1 MKWNGKLQKDEE
13 VTGYIPIAL
22 SSMSMTQLTKPNGR
36 RRYVVNITDDH
47 PSVFPSVTTEIEGQ
61 LRNFGMEKWKD
72 GWIKRGL
79 DKYVGQVLD
88 TGMIDEILTSHTGEA
103 QRSAETGTQVHTYID
118 RLLKG
123 EDVND
128 IPDQLEPAI
137 YGFLKWRRKYSD
149 WEYIGSELG
158 VYSTKYSVAGTID
171 ALFNTPD
178 GYVIV
183 DWKTS
188 SGIYDS
194 HAIQV
199 SVYAEAFRDMTNNLD
214 TVHLVGNEKDRNMPK
229 IFTKKRK
236 LAGAMVVRFDNSYP
250 LRSIP
255 FAPRAIKDRTKP
267 KIFTDRV
274 ETVHLT
280 PAECEIYAQEVSDLR
295 LLKSR
300 HARKLEKE
308 RF

>member
-1 MKWNGKLQKDEE
+1 MKWDGKLQKDEE

-22 SSMSMTQLTKPNGR
+22 SSMTMAQLTKPNGR
-36 RRYVVNITDDH
+36 RRYVVDITPWDRT
-47 PSVFPSVTTEIEGQ
+47 VFPSVTTEVEGQ
-61 LRNFGMEKWKD
+61 LRNFGMERWKD
-72 GWIKRGL
+72 GWIRRVL

-88 TGMIDEILTSHTGEA
+88 TGMVDEILTSHTGEA
-103 QRSAETGTQVHTYID
+103 QRSAEIGTQVHTYID
-118 RLLKG
+118 RLLKD

-137 YGFLKWRRKYSD
+137 QGFLKWRRKYID

-199 SVYAEAFRDMTNNLD
+199 SVYAEAFKDM
-214 TVHLVGNEKDRNMPK
+214 
-229 IFTKKRK
+229 TKKRK
-236 LAGAMVVRFDNSYP
+236 LAGAMVVRFGNSYP
-250 LRSIP
+250 LIGNE
-255 FAPRAIKDRTKP
+255 KDRTMP
-267 KIFTDRV
+267 KVFTNRV

-280 PAECEIYAQEVSDLR
+280 PAECKIYAQEVSDLR

>member
-1 MKWNGKLQKDEE
+1 MKWDGKLQKDEE

-22 SSMSMTQLTKPNGR
+22 SSMTMAQLTKPNGR
-36 RRYVVNITDDH
+36 RRYVIDLFNLEGKLGSYRT
-47 PSVFPSVTTEIEGQ
+47 VFPSVTTEVEGQ

-88 TGMIDEILTSHTGEA
+88 TGMIDEILTSHTNEA
-103 QRSAETGTQVHTYID
+103 QTSAKLGTQVHTYID
-118 RLLKG
+118 KLLKD

-128 IPDQLEPAI
+128 IPHQLEPAI
-137 YGFLKWRRKYSD
+137 QGFLKWRRKYID

-158 VYSTKYSVAGTID
+158 VYSTKYAVAGTID

-199 SVYAEAFRDMTNNLD
+199 SVYAEAFRHM
-214 TVHLVGNEKDRNMPK
+214 
-229 IFTKKRK
+229 TKKRK
-236 LAGAMVVRFDNSYP
+236 LAGAMVVRFGNSYP
-250 LRSIP
+250 LVGNE
-255 FAPRAIKDRTKP
+255 KDRTMP
-267 KIFTDRV
+267 KVFTDRV
-274 ETVHLT
+274 ETMHLSKI
-280 PAECEIYAQEVSDLR
+280 ECEIYAEEIRDLR
-295 LLKSR
+295 NLKFR

>member
-1 MKWNGKLQKDEE
+1 MKWDGKLQKDEE

-22 SSMSMTQLTKPNGR
+22 SSMTMAQLTKPNGR
-36 RRYVVNITDDH
+36 RRYVVDITPWDRT
-47 PSVFPSVTTEIEGQ
+47 VFPSVTTEVEGQ

-72 GWIKRGL
+72 GWIRRVL

-88 TGMIDEILTSHTGEA
+88 TGMVDEILTSHTGEA
-103 QRSAETGTQVHTYID
+103 QRSAEIGTQVHTYID
-118 RLLKG
+118 RLLKD

-137 YGFLKWRRKYSD
+137 QGFLKWRRKYIN

-199 SVYAEAFRDMTNNLD
+199 SVYAEAFRDMT
-214 TVHLVGNEKDRNMPK
+214 
-229 IFTKKRK
+229 KKRK
-236 LAGAMVVRFDNSYP
+236 LAGAMVVRFGNSYP
-250 LRSIP
+250 LIGNE
-255 FAPRAIKDRTKP
+255 KDRTMP
-267 KIFTDRV
+267 KVFTNRV

-280 PAECEIYAQEVSDLR
+280 PAECKIYAQEVSDLR

>member
-1 MKWNGKLQKDEE
+1 MKWDGKLQKDEE

-22 SSMSMTQLTKPNGR
+22 SSMTMAQLTKPNGR
-36 RRYVVNITDDH
+36 RRYVVDFNNDH
-47 PSVFPSVTTEIEGQ
+47 RTVFPSVTTEVEGQ

-72 GWIKRGL
+72 AWIRRVL

-88 TGMIDEILTSHTGEA
+88 TGMVDEILTSHTGEA
-103 QRSAETGTQVHTYID
+103 QRSAEIGTQVHTYID
-118 RLLKG
+118 RLLKD

-137 YGFLKWRRKYSD
+137 QGFLKWRRKYSD

-178 GYVIV
+178 GYMIV

-199 SVYAEAFRDMTNNLD
+199 SVYAEAFRDMT
-214 TVHLVGNEKDRNMPK
+214 
-229 IFTKKRK
+229 KKRK
-236 LAGAMVVRFDNSYP
+236 LAGAMVVRFGNSYP
-250 LRSIP
+250 LIGNE
-255 FAPRAIKDRTKP
+255 KDRTMP
-267 KIFTDRV
+267 KVFTNRV

-280 PAECEIYAQEVSDLR
+280 PAECKIYAQEVSDLR

>member
-1 MKWNGKLQKDEE
+1 MKWDGKLQKDEE

-22 SSMSMTQLTKPNGR
+22 SSMTMAQLTKPNGR
-36 RRYVVNITDDH
+36 RRYVVDITPWDRT
-47 PSVFPSVTTEIEGQ
+47 VFPSVTTEVEGQ

-72 GWIKRGL
+72 GWIRRVL

-88 TGMIDEILTSHTGEA
+88 TGMVDEILTSHTGEA
-103 QRSAETGTQVHTYID
+103 QRSAEIGTQVHTYID
-118 RLLKG
+118 RLLKD

-137 YGFLKWRRKYSD
+137 QGFLKWRRKYID

-199 SVYAEAFRDMTNNLD
+199 SVYAEAFRDMT
-214 TVHLVGNEKDRNMPK
+214 
-229 IFTKKRK
+229 KKRK
-236 LAGAMVVRFDNSYP
+236 LAGAMVVRFGNSYP
-250 LRSIP
+250 LIGNE
-255 FAPRAIKDRTKP
+255 KDRTMP
-267 KIFTDRV
+267 KVFTNRV

-280 PAECEIYAQEVSDLR
+280 PAECKIYAQEVSDLR

>member
-1 MKWNGKLQKDEE
+1 MKWDGKLQKDEE

-22 SSMSMTQLTKPNGR
+22 SSMTMAQLTKPNGR
-36 RRYVVNITDDH
+36 RRYVVDITDDYRTG
-47 PSVFPSVTTEIEGQ
+47 FPSVTTEGEGQ
-61 LRNFGMEKWKD
+61 LRNFGMERWKD
-72 GWIKRGL
+72 GWIMR
-79 DKYVGQVLD
+79 VLNKNMGRQI
-88 TGMIDEILTSHTGEA
+88 TPYIVDEILTSHTGEA
-103 QRSAETGTQVHTYID
+103 QRSAEIGTQVHTYID
-118 RLLKG
+118 RLLKD

-137 YGFLKWRRKYSD
+137 QGFLKWRRKYID

-178 GYVIV
+178 GYMIV

-199 SVYAEAFRDMTNNLD
+199 SVYAEAFRDMT
-214 TVHLVGNEKDRNMPK
+214 
-229 IFTKKRK
+229 KKRK
-236 LAGAMVVRFDNSYP
+236 LAGAMVVRFGNSYP
-250 LRSIP
+250 LIGNE
-255 FAPRAIKDRTKP
+255 KDRTMP
-267 KIFTDRV
+267 KVFTNRV

-280 PAECEIYAQEVSDLR
+280 PAECKIYAQEVSDLR

>member
-1 MKWNGKLQKDEE
+1 MKWDGKLQKDEE

-22 SSMSMTQLTKPNGR
+22 SSMTMAQLTKPNGR
-36 RRYVVNITDDH
+36 RRYVVDIADDYRT
-47 PSVFPSVTTEIEGQ
+47 VFPSVTTEIGGQ
-61 LRNFGMEKWKD
+61 LRNFGMERWKD

-88 TGMIDEILTSHTGEA
+88 HDMIQEILFSHTGEA
-103 QRSAETGTQVHTYID
+103 QRSAEIGTQVHTYID
-118 RLLKG
+118 RLLKD

-137 YGFLKWRRKYSD
+137 QGFLKWRRKYID

-158 VYSTKYSVAGTID
+158 VYSMKYSVAGTID

-199 SVYAEAFRDMTNNLD
+199 SVYAEAFRDMT
-214 TVHLVGNEKDRNMPK
+214 
-229 IFTKKRK
+229 KKRK
-236 LAGAMVVRFDNSYP
+236 LAGAMVVRFSNSYP
-250 LRSIP
+250 LVGNE
-255 FAPRAIKDRTKP
+255 KDRTMP
-267 KIFTDRV
+267 KVFTNRV

-280 PAECEIYAQEVSDLR
+280 KGECRMYAQQISDLR
-295 LLKSR
+295 ILKAR

>member
-1 MKWNGKLQKDEE
+1 MKWDGKLQKDEE

-22 SSMSMTQLTKPNGR
+22 SSMTMAQLTKPNGR
-36 RRYVVNITDDH
+36 RRYVVDLFNLEGKLGSYRT
-47 PSVFPSVTTEIEGQ
+47 VFPSVTTEIEGQ

-79 DKYVGQVLD
+79 NKYVGQVLD
-88 TGMIDEILTSHTGEA
+88 TGMIDEILTSHTREA
-103 QRSAETGTQVHTYID
+103 QRSAEIGTQVHTYID
-118 RLLKG
+118 RLLKD

-137 YGFLKWRRKYSD
+137 QGFLKWRRKYID

-158 VYSTKYSVAGTID
+158 VYSTKYAVAGTID

-199 SVYAEAFRDMTNNLD
+199 SVYAEAFRDMT
-214 TVHLVGNEKDRNMPK
+214 
-229 IFTKKRK
+229 KKRK
-236 LAGAMVVRFDNSYP
+236 LAGAMVVRFGNSYP
-250 LRSIP
+250 LVGNE
-255 FAPRAIKDRTKP
+255 KDRTMP
-267 KIFTDRV
+267 KVFTDRV
-274 ETVHLT
+274 ETMHLSKI
-280 PAECEIYAQEVSDLR
+280 ECEIYAEEIRDLR
-295 LLKSR
+295 NLKFR

>member
-1 MKWNGKLQKDEE
+1 MKWDGKLQKDEE

-22 SSMSMTQLTKPNGR
+22 SSMTMAQLTKPNGR
-36 RRYVVNITDDH
+36 RRYVVDFNNDH
-47 PSVFPSVTTEIEGQ
+47 RTVFPSVTTEVEGQ
-61 LRNFGMEKWKD
+61 LRNFGMERWKD
-72 GWIKRGL
+72 GWIRRVL

-88 TGMIDEILTSHTGEA
+88 TGMVDEILTSHTGEA
-103 QRSAETGTQVHTYID
+103 QRSAEIGTQVHTYID
-118 RLLKG
+118 RLLKD

-137 YGFLKWRRKYSD
+137 QGFLKWRRKYID

-199 SVYAEAFRDMTNNLD
+199 SVYAEAFRDMT
-214 TVHLVGNEKDRNMPK
+214 
-229 IFTKKRK
+229 KKRK
-236 LAGAMVVRFDNSYP
+236 LAGAMVVRFGNSYP
-250 LRSIP
+250 LIGNE
-255 FAPRAIKDRTKP
+255 KDRTMP
-267 KIFTDRV
+267 KVFTDRV

-280 PAECEIYAQEVSDLR
+280 PAECKIYAQEVSDLR

>member
-1 MKWNGKLQKDEE
+1 MKWDGKLQKDEE

-22 SSMSMTQLTKPNGR
+22 SSMTMAQLTKPNGR
-36 RRYVVNITDDH
+36 RRYVIDLFNLEGKLGSYRT
-47 PSVFPSVTTEIEGQ
+47 VFPSVTTEVEGQ

-103 QRSAETGTQVHTYID
+103 QRSAEIGTQVHTYID
-118 RLLKG
+118 KLLKD

-128 IPDQLEPAI
+128 IPHQLEPAI
-137 YGFLKWRRKYSD
+137 QGFLKWRRKYID

-158 VYSTKYSVAGTID
+158 VYSTKYAVAGTID

-199 SVYAEAFRDMTNNLD
+199 SVYAEAFRHM
-214 TVHLVGNEKDRNMPK
+214 
-229 IFTKKRK
+229 TKKRK
-236 LAGAMVVRFDNSYP
+236 LAGAMVVRFSNSYP
-250 LRSIP
+250 LVGNE
-255 FAPRAIKDRTKP
+255 KDRTMP
-267 KIFTDRV
+267 KVFTDRV
-274 ETVHLT
+274 ETMHLSKI
-280 PAECEIYAQEVSDLR
+280 ECEIYAEEIRDLR
-295 LLKSR
+295 NLKFR

>member
-1 MKWNGKLQKDEE
+1 MKWDGKLQKDEE

-22 SSMSMTQLTKPNGR
+22 SSMTMAQLTKPNGR
-36 RRYVVNITDDH
+36 RRYVVDIADDYRT
-47 PSVFPSVTTEIEGQ
+47 VFPSVTTEIEGQ

-79 DKYVGQVLD
+79 NKYVGQVLD
-88 TGMIDEILTSHTGEA
+88 TGMIDEILTSHTNEA
-103 QRSAETGTQVHTYID
+103 QTSAKLGTQVHTYID
-118 RLLKG
+118 RLLKD

-137 YGFLKWRRKYSD
+137 QGFFKWRRKYVD

-158 VYSTKYSVAGTID
+158 VYSMKYSVAGTID

-199 SVYAEAFRDMTNNLD
+199 SVYAEAFRDMT
-214 TVHLVGNEKDRNMPK
+214 
-229 IFTKKRK
+229 KKRK
-236 LAGAMVVRFDNSYP
+236 LAGAMVVRFGNSYP
-250 LRSIP
+250 LIGNE
-255 FAPRAIKDRTKP
+255 KDRTMP
-267 KIFTDRV
+267 KVFTNRV

-280 PAECEIYAQEVSDLR
+280 KGECEIYAEEIGDLR

>member
-1 MKWNGKLQKDEE
+1 MKWDGKLQKDEE

-22 SSMSMTQLTKPNGR
+22 SSMTMAQLTKPNGR
-36 RRYVVNITDDH
+36 RRYVVDITDDYRT
-47 PSVFPSVTTEIEGQ
+47 VFPSVTTEVEGQ
-61 LRNFGMEKWKD
+61 LRNFGMERWKD
-72 GWIKRGL
+72 GWIRRVL

-88 TGMIDEILTSHTGEA
+88 TGMVDEILTSHTGEA
-103 QRSAETGTQVHTYID
+103 QRSAEIGTQVHTYID
-118 RLLKG
+118 RLLKD

-137 YGFLKWRRKYSD
+137 QGFLKWRRKYID

-199 SVYAEAFRDMTNNLD
+199 SVYAEAFRDMT
-214 TVHLVGNEKDRNMPK
+214 
-229 IFTKKRK
+229 KKRK
-236 LAGAMVVRFDNSYP
+236 LAGAMVVRFGNSYP
-250 LRSIP
+250 LIGNE
-255 FAPRAIKDRTKP
+255 KDRTMP
-267 KIFTDRV
+267 KVFTNRV

-280 PAECEIYAQEVSDLR
+280 PAECKIYAQEVSDLR

>member
-1 MKWNGKLQKDEE
+1 MKWDGKLQKDEE

-22 SSMSMTQLTKPNGR
+22 SSMTMAQLTKPNGR
-36 RRYVVNITDDH
+36 RRYVVDITDDYRT
-47 PSVFPSVTTEIEGQ
+47 VFPSVTTEVEGQ

-72 GWIKRGL
+72 GWIER
-79 DKYVGQVLD
+79 VLNKHMGRQI
-88 TGMIDEILTSHTGEA
+88 TPYIVDEILTSHTGEA
-103 QRSAETGTQVHTYID
+103 QRSAEIGTQVHTYID
-118 RLLKG
+118 RLLKD

-137 YGFLKWRRKYSD
+137 QGFLKWRRKYID

-199 SVYAEAFRDMTNNLD
+199 SVYAEAFRDMT
-214 TVHLVGNEKDRNMPK
+214 
-229 IFTKKRK
+229 KKRK
-236 LAGAMVVRFDNSYP
+236 LAGAMVVRFGNSYP
-250 LRSIP
+250 LIGNE
-255 FAPRAIKDRTKP
+255 KDRTMP
-267 KIFTDRV
+267 KVFTNRV

-280 PAECEIYAQEVSDLR
+280 PAECKIYAQEVSDLR
-295 LLKSR
+295 ILKSR

>member
-1 MKWNGKLQKDEE
+1 MKWDGKLQKDEE

-22 SSMSMTQLTKPNGR
+22 SSMTMAQLTKPNGR
-36 RRYVVNITDDH
+36 RRYVVDITPWDRT
-47 PSVFPSVTTEIEGQ
+47 VFPSVTTEVEGQ
-61 LRNFGMEKWKD
+61 LRNFGMEKWKY
-72 GWIKRGL
+72 GWIKRVL

-88 TGMIDEILTSHTGEA
+88 TGMVDEILTSHTGEA
-103 QRSAETGTQVHTYID
+103 QRSAEIGTQVHTYID
-118 RLLKG
+118 RLLKD

-137 YGFLKWRRKYSD
+137 QGFLKWRRKYID

-178 GYVIV
+178 GYMIV

-199 SVYAEAFRDMTNNLD
+199 SVYAEAFRDMT
-214 TVHLVGNEKDRNMPK
+214 
-229 IFTKKRK
+229 KKRK
-236 LAGAMVVRFDNSYP
+236 LAGAMVVRFGNSYP
-250 LRSIP
+250 LIGNE
-255 FAPRAIKDRTKP
+255 KDRTMP
-267 KIFTDRV
+267 KVFTNRV

-280 PAECEIYAQEVSDLR
+280 PAECKIYAQEVSDLR

>member
-1 MKWNGKLQKDEE
+1 MKWDGKLQKDEE

-22 SSMSMTQLTKPNGR
+22 SSMTMAQLTKPNGR
-36 RRYVVNITDDH
+36 RRYVVDFNNDH
-47 PSVFPSVTTEIEGQ
+47 RTVFPSVTTEVEGQ
-61 LRNFGMEKWKD
+61 LRNFGMERWKD
-72 GWIKRGL
+72 GWIRRVL

-88 TGMIDEILTSHTGEA
+88 TGMVDEILTSHTGEA
-103 QRSAETGTQVHTYID
+103 QRSAEIGTQVHTYID
-118 RLLKG
+118 RLLKD

-137 YGFLKWRRKYSD
+137 QGFLKWRRKYID

-178 GYVIV
+178 GYMIV

-199 SVYAEAFRDMTNNLD
+199 SVYAEAFRDMT
-214 TVHLVGNEKDRNMPK
+214 
-229 IFTKKRK
+229 KKRK
-236 LAGAMVVRFDNSYP
+236 LAGAMVVRFGNSYP
-250 LRSIP
+250 LIGNE
-255 FAPRAIKDRTKP
+255 KDRTMP
-267 KIFTDRV
+267 KVFTDRV

-280 PAECEIYAQEVSDLR
+280 PAECKIYAQEVSDLR
-295 LLKSR
+295 ILKSR

>member
-1 MKWNGKLQKDEE
+1 MKWDGKLQKDEE

-22 SSMSMTQLTKPNGR
+22 SSMTMAQLTKPNGR
-36 RRYVVNITDDH
+36 RRYVVDIADDYRT
-47 PSVFPSVTTEIEGQ
+47 VFPSVTTEIEGQ

-79 DKYVGQVLD
+79 NKYVGQVLD
-88 TGMIDEILTSHTGEA
+88 TGMIDEILTSHTNEA
-103 QRSAETGTQVHTYID
+103 QTSAKLGTQVHTYID
-118 RLLKG
+118 RLLKD

-137 YGFLKWRRKYSD
+137 QGFFKWRRKYID

-199 SVYAEAFRDMTNNLD
+199 SVYAEAFRDMT
-214 TVHLVGNEKDRNMPK
+214 
-229 IFTKKRK
+229 KKRK
-236 LAGAMVVRFDNSYP
+236 LAGAMVVRFGNSYP
-250 LRSIP
+250 LVGNE
-255 FAPRAIKDRTKP
+255 KDRTMP
-267 KIFTDRV
+267 KVFTNRV

-280 PAECEIYAQEVSDLR
+280 KGECEIYAQEVSDLR

>member
-1 MKWNGKLQKDEE
+1 MKWDGKLQKDEE

-22 SSMSMTQLTKPNGR
+22 SSMTMAQLTKPNGR
-36 RRYVVNITDDH
+36 RRYVVDLFNLEGKLGSYRT
-47 PSVFPSVTTEIEGQ
+47 VFPSVTTEIEGQ

-79 DKYVGQVLD
+79 NKYVGQVLD

-103 QRSAETGTQVHTYID
+103 QRSAEIGTQVHTYID
-118 RLLKG
+118 RLLKD

-137 YGFLKWRRKYSD
+137 QGFLKWRRKYID

-199 SVYAEAFRDMTNNLD
+199 SVYAEAFRDMT
-214 TVHLVGNEKDRNMPK
+214 
-229 IFTKKRK
+229 KKRK
-236 LAGAMVVRFDNSYP
+236 LAGAMVVRFGNSYP
-250 LRSIP
+250 LVGNE
-255 FAPRAIKDRTKP
+255 KDRTMP
-267 KIFTDRV
+267 KVFTNRV

-280 PAECEIYAQEVSDLR
+280 KGECEIYAQEVSDLR
-295 LLKSR
+295 ILKSR

>member
-1 MKWNGKLQKDEE
+1 MKWDGKLQKDEE

-22 SSMSMTQLTKPNGR
+22 SSMTMAQLTKPNGR
-36 RRYVVNITDDH
+36 RRYVVDITDDYRT
-47 PSVFPSVTTEIEGQ
+47 VFPSVTTEVEGQ
-61 LRNFGMEKWKD
+61 LRNFGMERWKD
-72 GWIKRGL
+72 GWIRRVL

-88 TGMIDEILTSHTGEA
+88 TGMVDEILTSHTGEA
-103 QRSAETGTQVHTYID
+103 QRSAEIGTQVHTYID
-118 RLLKG
+118 RLLKD

-137 YGFLKWRRKYSD
+137 QGFLKWRRKYID

-199 SVYAEAFRDMTNNLD
+199 SVYAEAFRDMT
-214 TVHLVGNEKDRNMPK
+214 
-229 IFTKKRK
+229 KKRK
-236 LAGAMVVRFDNSYP
+236 LAGAMVVRFDNNYP
-250 LRSIP
+250 LQDQV
-255 FAPRAIKDRTKP
+255 KDRTKP

-280 PAECEIYAQEVSDLR
+280 PAECKIYAQEVSDLR

>member
-1 MKWNGKLQKDEE
+1 
-13 VTGYIPIAL
+13 
-22 SSMSMTQLTKPNGR
+22 
-36 RRYVVNITDDH
+36 
-47 PSVFPSVTTEIEGQ
+47 
-61 LRNFGMEKWKD
+61 MEKWKD

-79 DKYVGQVLD
+79 NKYVGQVLD
-88 TGMIDEILTSHTGEA
+88 TGMIDEILTSHTREA
-103 QRSAETGTQVHTYID
+103 QRSAEIGTQVHTYID
-118 RLLKG
+118 RLLKD

-137 YGFLKWRRKYSD
+137 QGFLKWRRKYID

-158 VYSTKYSVAGTID
+158 VYSTKYAVAGTID

-199 SVYAEAFRDMTNNLD
+199 SVYAEAFRDMT
-214 TVHLVGNEKDRNMPK
+214 
-229 IFTKKRK
+229 KKRK
-236 LAGAMVVRFDNSYP
+236 LAGAMVVRFGNSYP
-250 LRSIP
+250 LVGNE
-255 FAPRAIKDRTKP
+255 KDRTMP
-267 KIFTDRV
+267 KVFTNRV

-280 PAECEIYAQEVSDLR
+280 KGECEIYAQEVSDLR

>member
-1 MKWNGKLQKDEE
+1 MKWDGKLQKGEE

-22 SSMSMTQLTKPNGR
+22 SSMTMAQLTKPTGR
-36 RRYVVNITDDH
+36 RRYVVDITDDYRT
-47 PSVFPSVTTEIEGQ
+47 VFPSVTTEVEGQ
-61 LRNFGMEKWKD
+61 LRNFGMERWKD
-72 GWIKRGL
+72 GWIMR
-79 DKYVGQVLD
+79 VLNKNMGRQI
-88 TGMIDEILTSHTGEA
+88 TPYIVDEILTSHTGEA
-103 QRSAETGTQVHTYID
+103 QRSAEIGTQVHTYID
-118 RLLKG
+118 RLLKD

-137 YGFLKWRRKYSD
+137 QGFLKWRRKYID

-199 SVYAEAFRDMTNNLD
+199 SVYAEAFRDMT
-214 TVHLVGNEKDRNMPK
+214 
-229 IFTKKRK
+229 KKRK
-236 LAGAMVVRFDNSYP
+236 LAGAMVVRFGNSYP
-250 LRSIP
+250 LIGNE
-255 FAPRAIKDRTKP
+255 KDRTMP
-267 KIFTDRV
+267 KVFTNRV

-280 PAECEIYAQEVSDLR
+280 PAECKIYAQEVSDLR

>member
-1 MKWNGKLQKDEE
+1 MKWDGKLQKDEE

-22 SSMSMTQLTKPNGR
+22 SSMTMAQLTKPNGR
-36 RRYVVNITDDH
+36 RRYVVDFNNDH
-47 PSVFPSVTTEIEGQ
+47 RTVFPSVTTEVEGQ
-61 LRNFGMEKWKD
+61 LRNFGMERWKD
-72 GWIKRGL
+72 GWIRRVL

-88 TGMIDEILTSHTGEA
+88 TGMVDEILTSHTGEA
-103 QRSAETGTQVHTYID
+103 QRSAEIGTQVHTYID
-118 RLLKG
+118 RLLKD

-137 YGFLKWRRKYSD
+137 QGFLKWRRKYID

-178 GYVIV
+178 GYMIV

-199 SVYAEAFRDMTNNLD
+199 SVYAEAFRDMT
-214 TVHLVGNEKDRNMPK
+214 
-229 IFTKKRK
+229 KKRK
-236 LAGAMVVRFDNSYP
+236 LAGAMVVRFGNSYP
-250 LRSIP
+250 LIGNE
-255 FAPRAIKDRTKP
+255 KDRTMP
-267 KIFTDRV
+267 KVFTNRV

-280 PAECEIYAQEVSDLR
+280 PAECKIYAQEVSDLR

>member
-1 MKWNGKLQKDEE
+1 MKWDGKLQKDEE

-22 SSMSMTQLTKPNGR
+22 SSMTMAQLTKPNGR
-36 RRYVVNITDDH
+36 RRYVVDFNNDH
-47 PSVFPSVTTEIEGQ
+47 RTVFPSVTTEVEGQ
-61 LRNFGMEKWKD
+61 LRNFGMERWKD
-72 GWIKRGL
+72 GWIMR
-79 DKYVGQVLD
+79 VLNKNMGRQI
-88 TGMIDEILTSHTGEA
+88 TPYIVDEVLTSHTGEA
-103 QRSAETGTQVHTYID
+103 QRSAEIGTQVHTYID
-118 RLLKG
+118 RLLKD

-137 YGFLKWRRKYSD
+137 QGFLKWRRKYID

-178 GYVIV
+178 GYMIV

-199 SVYAEAFRDMTNNLD
+199 SVYAEAFRDMT
-214 TVHLVGNEKDRNMPK
+214 
-229 IFTKKRK
+229 KKRK
-236 LAGAMVVRFDNSYP
+236 LAGAMVVRFGNSYP
-250 LRSIP
+250 LIGNE
-255 FAPRAIKDRTKP
+255 KDRTMP
-267 KIFTDRV
+267 KVFTNRV

-280 PAECEIYAQEVSDLR
+280 PAECKIYAQEVSDLR

>member
-1 MKWNGKLQKDEE
+1 MKWDGKLQKDEE

-22 SSMSMTQLTKPNGR
+22 SSMTMAQLTKPNGR
-36 RRYVVNITDDH
+36 RRYVVDIADDYRT
-47 PSVFPSVTTEIEGQ
+47 VFPSVTTEIGGQ
-61 LRNFGMEKWKD
+61 LRNFGMERWKD
-72 GWIKRGL
+72 EWIKRGL

-88 TGMIDEILTSHTGEA
+88 HDMIQEILFSHTGEA
-103 QRSAETGTQVHTYID
+103 QRSAEIGTQVHTYID
-118 RLLKG
+118 TLLKDDVYLKK
-123 EDVND
+123 DVND

-137 YGFLKWRRKYSD
+137 RGFLKWRRKYID

-199 SVYAEAFRDMTNNLD
+199 SVYAEAFRDMT
-214 TVHLVGNEKDRNMPK
+214 
-229 IFTKKRK
+229 KKRK
-236 LAGAMVVRFDNSYP
+236 LAGAMVVRFGNSYP
-250 LRSIP
+250 LVGNE
-255 FAPRAIKDRTKP
+255 KDRTMP
-267 KIFTDRV
+267 KVFTNRV

-280 PAECEIYAQEVSDLR
+280 KGECEIYAQEVSDLR
-295 LLKSR
+295 ILKSR

>member
-1 MKWNGKLQKDEE
+1 MKWDGKLQKDEE

-22 SSMSMTQLTKPNGR
+22 SSMTMAQLTKPNGR
-36 RRYVVNITDDH
+36 RRYVIDLFNLEGKLGSYRT
-47 PSVFPSVTTEIEGQ
+47 VFPSVTTEVEGQ

-79 DKYVGQVLD
+79 NKYVGQVLD

-103 QRSAETGTQVHTYID
+103 QRSAEIGTQVHTYID
-118 RLLKG
+118 RLLKD

-137 YGFLKWRRKYSD
+137 QGFLKWRRKYID

-158 VYSTKYSVAGTID
+158 VYSMKYSVAGTID

-199 SVYAEAFRDMTNNLD
+199 SVYAEAFRDMT
-214 TVHLVGNEKDRNMPK
+214 
-229 IFTKKRK
+229 KKRK
-236 LAGAMVVRFDNSYP
+236 LAGAMVVRFSNSYP
-250 LRSIP
+250 LVGNE
-255 FAPRAIKDRTKP
+255 KDRTMP
-267 KIFTDRV
+267 KVFTNRV

-280 PAECEIYAQEVSDLR
+280 KGECRMYAQQISDLR
-295 LLKSR
+295 ILKAR

>member
-1 MKWNGKLQKDEE
+1 MKWDGKLQKDEE

-22 SSMSMTQLTKPNGR
+22 SSMTMAQLTKPNGR
-36 RRYVVNITDDH
+36 RRYVVDFNNDH
-47 PSVFPSVTTEIEGQ
+47 RTVFPSVTTEVEGQ

-72 GWIKRGL
+72 GWIER
-79 DKYVGQVLD
+79 VLNKHMGRQI
-88 TGMIDEILTSHTGEA
+88 TPYIVDEVLTSHTGEA
-103 QRSAETGTQVHTYID
+103 QRSAEIGTQVHTYID
-118 RLLKG
+118 RLLKD

-137 YGFLKWRRKYSD
+137 QGFLKWRRKYID

-199 SVYAEAFRDMTNNLD
+199 SVYAEAFRDMT
-214 TVHLVGNEKDRNMPK
+214 
-229 IFTKKRK
+229 KKRK
-236 LAGAMVVRFDNSYP
+236 LAGAMVVRFGNSYP
-250 LRSIP
+250 LIGNE
-255 FAPRAIKDRTKP
+255 KDRTMP
-267 KIFTDRV
+267 KVFTNRV

-280 PAECEIYAQEVSDLR
+280 PAECKIYAQEVSDLR

>member
-1 MKWNGKLQKDEE
+1 MKWDGKLQKGEE

-22 SSMSMTQLTKPNGR
+22 SSMTMAQLTKPNGR
-36 RRYVVNITDDH
+36 RRYVVDITDDYRT
-47 PSVFPSVTTEIEGQ
+47 VFPSVTTEVEGQ
-61 LRNFGMEKWKD
+61 LRNFGMERWKD
-72 GWIKRGL
+72 GWIMR
-79 DKYVGQVLD
+79 VLNKNMGRQI
-88 TGMIDEILTSHTGEA
+88 TPYIVDEILTSHTGEA
-103 QRSAETGTQVHTYID
+103 QRSAEIGTQVHTYID
-118 RLLKG
+118 RLLKD

-137 YGFLKWRRKYSD
+137 QGFLKWRRKYID

-199 SVYAEAFRDMTNNLD
+199 SVYAEAFRDMT
-214 TVHLVGNEKDRNMPK
+214 
-229 IFTKKRK
+229 KKRK
-236 LAGAMVVRFDNSYP
+236 LAGAMVVRFGNSYP
-250 LRSIP
+250 LIGNE
-255 FAPRAIKDRTKP
+255 KDRTMP
-267 KIFTDRV
+267 KVFTNRV

-280 PAECEIYAQEVSDLR
+280 PAECKIYAQEVSDLR

>member
-1 MKWNGKLQKDEE
+1 MKWDGKLQKDEE

-22 SSMSMTQLTKPNGR
+22 SSMTMAQLTKPNGR
-36 RRYVVNITDDH
+36 RRYVIDLFNLEGKLGSYRT
-47 PSVFPSVTTEIEGQ
+47 VFPSVTTEVEGQ

-79 DKYVGQVLD
+79 NKYVGQVLD

-103 QRSAETGTQVHTYID
+103 QRSAEIGTQVHTYID
-118 RLLKG
+118 KLLKD

-128 IPDQLEPAI
+128 IPHQLEPAI
-137 YGFLKWRRKYSD
+137 QGFLKWRRKYID

-158 VYSTKYSVAGTID
+158 VYSTKYAVAGTID

-199 SVYAEAFRDMTNNLD
+199 SVYAEAFRDMT
-214 TVHLVGNEKDRNMPK
+214 
-229 IFTKKRK
+229 KKRK
-236 LAGAMVVRFDNSYP
+236 LAGAMVVRFSNSYP
-250 LRSIP
+250 LVGNE
-255 FAPRAIKDRTKP
+255 KDRTMP
-267 KIFTDRV
+267 KVFTNRV

-280 PAECEIYAQEVSDLR
+280 KGECEIYAQEVSDLR

>member
-1 MKWNGKLQKDEE
+1 MKWDGKLQKDEE

-22 SSMSMTQLTKPNGR
+22 SSMTMAQLTKPNGR
-36 RRYVVNITDDH
+36 RRYVVDLFNLEGKLGSYRT
-47 PSVFPSVTTEIEGQ
+47 VFPSVTTEIEGQ

-79 DKYVGQVLD
+79 NKYVGQVLD
-88 TGMIDEILTSHTGEA
+88 TGMIDEILTSHTREA
-103 QRSAETGTQVHTYID
+103 QRSAEIGTQVHTYID
-118 RLLKG
+118 RLLKD

-137 YGFLKWRRKYSD
+137 QGFLKWRRKYID

-158 VYSTKYSVAGTID
+158 VYSTKYAVAGTID

-199 SVYAEAFRDMTNNLD
+199 SVYAEAFRHMT
-214 TVHLVGNEKDRNMPK
+214 G
-229 IFTKKRK
+229 KRK
-236 LAGAMVVRFDNSYP
+236 LAGAMVVRFGNSYP
-250 LRSIP
+250 LVGNE
-255 FAPRAIKDRTKP
+255 KDRTMP
-267 KIFTDRV
+267 KVFTDRV
-274 ETVHLT
+274 ETMHLSKI
-280 PAECEIYAQEVSDLR
+280 ECEIYAEEIRDLR
-295 LLKSR
+295 NLKFR

>member
-1 MKWNGKLQKDEE
+1 MKWDGKLQKDEE

-22 SSMSMTQLTKPNGR
+22 SSMTMAQLTKPNGR
-36 RRYVVNITDDH
+36 RRYVVDITDDYRT
-47 PSVFPSVTTEIEGQ
+47 VFPSVTTEVEGQ
-61 LRNFGMEKWKD
+61 LRNFGMERWKD
-72 GWIKRGL
+72 GWIMR
-79 DKYVGQVLD
+79 VLNKNMGRQI
-88 TGMIDEILTSHTGEA
+88 TPYIVDEILTSHTGEA
-103 QRSAETGTQVHTYID
+103 QRSAEIGTQVHTYID
-118 RLLKG
+118 RLLKD

-137 YGFLKWRRKYSD
+137 QGFLKWRRKYID

-199 SVYAEAFRDMTNNLD
+199 SVYAEAFRDMT
-214 TVHLVGNEKDRNMPK
+214 
-229 IFTKKRK
+229 KKRK
-236 LAGAMVVRFDNSYP
+236 LAGAMVVRFGNSYP
-250 LRSIP
+250 LIGNE
-255 FAPRAIKDRTKP
+255 KDRTMP
-267 KIFTDRV
+267 KVFTNRV

-280 PAECEIYAQEVSDLR
+280 PAECKIYAQEVSDLR

>member
-1 MKWNGKLQKDEE
+1 MKWDGKLQKDEE

-22 SSMSMTQLTKPNGR
+22 SSMTMAQLTKPNGR
-36 RRYVVNITDDH
+36 RRYVVDIADDYRT
-47 PSVFPSVTTEIEGQ
+47 VFPSVTTEVEGQ

-79 DKYVGQVLD
+79 NKYVGQVLD
-88 TGMIDEILTSHTGEA
+88 TGMIDEILTSHTREA
-103 QRSAETGTQVHTYID
+103 QRSAEIGTQVHTYID
-118 RLLKG
+118 RLLKN

-137 YGFLKWRRKYSD
+137 YGFLKWRRKYMD
-149 WEYIGSELG
+149 WKYIGSELG

-199 SVYAEAFRDMTNNLD
+199 SVYAEAFRDMT
-214 TVHLVGNEKDRNMPK
+214 
-229 IFTKKRK
+229 KKRK
-236 LAGAMVVRFDNSYP
+236 LAGAMVVRFGNSYP
-250 LRSIP
+250 LVGNE
-255 FAPRAIKDRTKP
+255 KDRTMP
-267 KIFTDRV
+267 KVFTNRV

-280 PAECEIYAQEVSDLR
+280 KGECEIYAQEVSDLR

>member
-1 MKWNGKLQKDEE
+1 MKWDGKLQKDEE
-13 VTGYIPIAL
+13 VTGYIPLAL
-22 SSMSMTQLTKPNGR
+22 RHEKWNIFGVDTIVQLTKSNGR
-36 RRYVVNITDDH
+36 RRYMVEMKDRDRPFI
-47 PSVFPSVTTEIEGQ
+47 FPSVTTETEGQ
-61 LRNFGMEKWKD
+61 LRNFGMERWKD
-72 GWIKRGL
+72 GWIRRVL

-88 TGMIDEILTSHTGEA
+88 TDMVDEILTSHTGEA
-103 QRSAETGTQVHTYID
+103 QRSAEIGTQVHTYID
-118 RLLKG
+118 RLLKD

-137 YGFLKWRRKYSD
+137 QGFLKWRRKYID

-158 VYSTKYSVAGTID
+158 VYSFNYSVAGTID

-178 GYVIV
+178 GYMIV

-199 SVYAEAFRDMTNNLD
+199 SVYAEAFRDMT
-214 TVHLVGNEKDRNMPK
+214 
-229 IFTKKRK
+229 KKRK
-236 LAGAMVVRFDNSYP
+236 LAGAMVVRFDNNYP
-250 LRSIP
+250 LQDQV
-255 FAPRAIKDRTKP
+255 KDRTKP

-280 PAECEIYAQEVSDLR
+280 PAECKIYAQEVSDLR

-308 RF
+308 KF

>member
-1 MKWNGKLQKDEE
+1 M
-13 VTGYIPIAL
+13 
-22 SSMSMTQLTKPNGR
+22 
-36 RRYVVNITDDH
+36 
-47 PSVFPSVTTEIEGQ
+47 
-61 LRNFGMEKWKD
+61 
-72 GWIKRGL
+72 
-79 DKYVGQVLD
+79 
-88 TGMIDEILTSHTGEA
+88 
-103 QRSAETGTQVHTYID
+103 
-118 RLLKG
+118 
-123 EDVND
+123 
-128 IPDQLEPAI
+128 
-137 YGFLKWRRKYSD
+137 YSK
-149 WEYIGSELG
+149 
-158 VYSTKYSVAGTID
+158 KYSVAGTID

-255 FAPRAIKDRTKP
+255 FAPRAIKERTKP